1 MIGGAEMRHG
11 RATYGL
17 LSRGALHSPAP
28 WLGLSL
34 QGGREERRLSSRGA
48 PYKTVTVLRK
58 RDGTPPWEGESRKNE
73 QHCALCCCELC
84 GDQPT
89 RRAVVCAGDDRR

>member
-1 MIGGAEMRHG
+1 MRHG

-17 LSRGALHSPAP
+17 LSRGDSPAP

-48 PYKTVTVLRK
+48 SVQDSDSAAQEGWNTTV
-58 RDGTPPWEGESRKNE
+58 GGGEPQE
-73 QHCALCCCELC
+73 
-84 GDQPT
+84 
-89 RRAVVCAGDDRR
+89 

>member
-48 PYKTVTVLRK
+48 SVQDSDSAAQEGRNTTV
-58 RDGTPPWEGESRKNE
+58 GGGEPQE
-73 QHCALCCCELC
+73 
-84 GDQPT
+84 
-89 RRAVVCAGDDRR
+89 

>member
-34 QGGREERRLSSRGA
+34 QGGREERRLSSRNKASIQDSDSAAQEGWNT
-48 PYKTVTVLRK
+48 TV
-58 RDGTPPWEGESRKNE
+58 GGGEPQE
-73 QHCALCCCELC
+73 
-84 GDQPT
+84 
-89 RRAVVCAGDDRR
+89 